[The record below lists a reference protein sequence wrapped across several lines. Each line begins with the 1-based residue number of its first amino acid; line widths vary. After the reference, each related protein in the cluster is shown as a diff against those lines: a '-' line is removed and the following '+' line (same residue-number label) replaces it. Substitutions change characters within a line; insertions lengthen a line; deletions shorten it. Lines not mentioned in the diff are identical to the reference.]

1 MFEKLLAKVGIGA
14 AIVDTRL
21 YDDLFAPGEIL
32 NGEVNITGGNV
43 SQEIEDIY
51 LYVATQYKREIED
64 STVSEECTLVQYRLC
79 EHFSLQ
85 PQEQRSIP
93 FSIQLPYETPLTWG
107 NQAVY
112 LRTGLDNCSVY
123 RLFCRRDSH
132 FAIAT

>member
-1 MFEKLLAKVGIGA
+1 MFEKLLAKVGIGTA
-14 AIVDTRL
+14 TVDTRL
-21 YDDLFAPGEIL
+21 YADLLAPGEIL

-51 LYVATQYKREIED
+51 LYVAPQYKREIED
-64 STVSEECTLVQYRLC
+64 STVSEEHTLVQYRLC

-93 FSIQLPYETPLTWG
+93 FSIQLPYETPLIGG

-112 LRTGLDNCSVY
+112 LHTGLDNCSVC